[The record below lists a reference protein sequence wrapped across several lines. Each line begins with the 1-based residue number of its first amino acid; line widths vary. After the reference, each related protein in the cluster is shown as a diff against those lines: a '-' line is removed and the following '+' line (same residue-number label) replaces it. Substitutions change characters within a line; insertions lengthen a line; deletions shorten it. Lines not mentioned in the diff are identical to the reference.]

1 MTNKLGVAI
10 LLLFAAAACDRS
22 GTPSSA
28 PALPPVAPAAPAAR
42 DASGGSVALPQLD
55 FSALAEKEGPAVV
68 NISTVRKARGD
79 TALPPLTGI
88 PEDDPFFD
96 FFRRFA
102 PPAPRDYRTHSLG
115 SGFLISRDGVI
126 LTNAHVIDE
135 ATEVT
140 VKLTDR
146 REFKAKV
153 IGADPRSDVA
163 VLKIDAKGLPA
174 VTIGDPARTRVG
186 EWVVAIGSPFGFE
199 NSVTAGIISAK
210 GRQLPDE
217 TYVPF
222 LQADV
227 PINPG
232 NSGGPLFNLR
242 GEVIGIN
249 SQIYSRTGGYMGLSF
264 AIPIDVAMNVAD
276 QLRQS
281 GKVTRGRLGVRIQD
295 VNTDLAHSFG
305 MERPDG
311 ALIAAVEPRSPA
323 AQAGLRAGDVIL
335 SFDGK
340 PIKNAT
346 DLPVIVASTAPG
358 KTVNIDLWRERKR
371 HSIEVRIAEAPAD
384 SGSGRR

>member
-10 LLLFAAAACDRS
+10 LLLLAAAACNRS
-22 GTPSSA
+22 GTPSSS
-28 PALPPVAPAAPAAR
+28 PASPPAPAATR
-42 DASGGSVALPQLD
+42 EASRSSAPLPQLD

-68 NISTVRKARGD
+68 NISTVRKMRGEA
-79 TALPPLTGI
+79 ALPPLPGI

-102 PPAPRDYRTHSLG
+102 PPVPRDYRTQSLG

-126 LTNAHVIDE
+126 LTNAHVVDE

-153 IGADPRSDVA
+153 IGVDARSDVA
-163 VLKIDAKGLPA
+163 VLKIDAKDLPA
-174 VTIGDPARTRVG
+174 VAIGDPAHTRVG

-222 LQADV
+222 LQTDV

-264 AIPIDVAMNVAD
+264 AIPIDVAMD
-276 QLRQS
+276 IQSQLRQY
-281 GKVTRGRLGVRIQD
+281 GRI
-295 VNTDLAHSFG
+295 
-305 MERPDG
+305 
-311 ALIAAVEPRSPA
+311 
-323 AQAGLRAGDVIL
+323 
-335 SFDGK
+335 
-340 PIKNAT
+340 
-346 DLPVIVASTAPG
+346 
-358 KTVNIDLWRERKR
+358 
-371 HSIEVRIAEAPAD
+371 
-384 SGSGRR
+384 

>member
-10 LLLFAAAACDRS
+10 LLLLAAAACNRS
-22 GTPSSA
+22 GTPSSS
-28 PALPPVAPAAPAAR
+28 PASPPAPAATR
-42 DASGGSVALPQLD
+42 EASRSSAPLPQLD

-68 NISTVRKARGD
+68 NISTVRKMRGEA
-79 TALPPLTGI
+79 ALPPLPGI

-102 PPAPRDYRTHSLG
+102 PPVPRDYRTQSLG

-126 LTNAHVIDE
+126 LTNAHVVDE

-153 IGADPRSDVA
+153 IGVDARSDVA
-163 VLKIDAKGLPA
+163 VLKIDAKDLPA
-174 VTIGDPARTRVG
+174 VAIGDPAHTRVG

-222 LQADV
+222 LQTDV

-232 NSGGPLFNLR
+232 NSGGHLFNLR

-276 QLRQS
+276 QLRQT

-295 VNTDLAHSFG
+295 VNTDLARSFG
-305 MERPDG
+305 LERPEG

-323 AQAGLRAGDVIL
+323 AQAGLQTGDVIL
-335 SFDGK
+335 GFDGK
-340 PIKNAT
+340 PIKSAT
-346 DLPVIVASTAPG
+346 DLPAIVASTAPG
-358 KTVNIDLWRERKR
+358 RTVTIDLWRESARR
-371 HSIEVRIAEAPAD
+371 SVEVRIAEAPTEPR
-384 SGSGRR
+384 SWRH